1 MERSMSEE
9 KDYIHRDMGRMESEI
24 KSLQITLEE
33 VRKDLKAVKQSFDEL
48 RGGTKFLMSAAAAC
62 GAMIAIAIEWLS
74 KK

>member
-1 MERSMSEE
+1 MSDDDR
-9 KDYIHRDMGRMESEI
+9 DYIQRDMGRMESEI
-24 KSLQITLEE
+24 KSLQVTLDE

-62 GAMIAIAIEWLS
+62 GAMIALAIEYIS

>member
-1 MERSMSEE
+1 MSEDNQ
-9 KDYIHRDMGRMESEI
+9 DYIQRDIGRMESEI

-62 GAMIAIAIEWLS
+62 GAMIAIAIEWFT